1 MAIKREQGAG
11 KIIQEVQ
18 RIEDVL
24 SRMFSEHSETDM
36 EHHEKIYRAMEGI
49 SREMGEVKERVFGS
63 GRGDS
68 VTERVNLVEAE
79 FRSEIAVNKTFRTR
93 IWQVFFVVLP
103 LGLALFGYMIEKM
116 WDNYQ
121 ATVRNKVSLEEI
133 ITLDK
138 KTHAGMHAIHPEL
151 GEFPD
156 ERPIMQDTPA
166 STRENK
172 RESKPPWAQ

>member
-49 SREMGEVKERVFGS
+49 SKEMSEVKERVFGS

-79 FRSEIAVNKTFRTR
+79 LRSEISVNKTFRTR
-93 IWQVFFVVLP
+93 IWQVFFVILP
-103 LGLALFGYMIEKM
+103 IGLALMGYMIEKM

-121 ATVRNKVSLEEI
+121 AISHNKTSLDEI
-133 ITLDK
+133 IRLDK
-138 KTHAGMHAIHPEL
+138 ETHAGMHQLHPEL
-151 GEFPD
+151 GPLYS
-156 ERPIMQDTPA
+156 PTPA
-166 STRENK
+166 VQNTPSSTRENK
-172 RESKPPWAQ
+172 PPWAQ